1 MVQQLGQ
8 RGAQSYI
15 PRERSAEVAR
25 GELSPK
31 RTHDKRAGAM
41 KTLILILV
49 LGGLLAAAIFGAA
62 AAWVAMGDSPLSG
75 HGIAALVL
83 GVLASV
89 ALGVGL
95 MFLVF
100 YSSRGGHDEDA
111 AG

>member
-1 MVQQLGQ
+1 
-8 RGAQSYI
+8 
-15 PRERSAEVAR
+15 
-25 GELSPK
+25 
-31 RTHDKRAGAM
+31 M

-49 LGGLLAAAIFGAA
+49 LGGLLAAALFGAA
-62 AAWVAMGDSPLSG
+62 AAWIAVGDSPLSG

-83 GVLASV
+83 GVLASL

-100 YSSRGGHDEDA
+100 YSSRRGHDEDA